1 MINHSDAIGFADGRA
16 VIASPDEE
24 ARLREFVNL
33 KLASRG
39 YPIVGEAGDY
49 PFLNLG
55 RSLLAK
61 FQEQSRLL
69 AEHLCPADAAI
80 NAFLRDYLGV
90 IADDEFADSNLIPR
104 DALVLERH
112 GIGRMLSLP
121 ADADRFESSILSSY
135 RVDQGVCHNPLHDRR
150 TTKGVFHVTE
160 GGLPIPADKK
170 SVPKRV
176 FARLL
181 KHALNPPTDI
191 MQLPFTATSP
201 QPAHVF
207 VSLLLRPVI
216 CPAVP
221 GFTEEKSMEVRFFA
235 PGNLVS
241 NLDFVESIFGNAGD
255 PYLPE
260 NDSRLDIEHWSG
272 HTGCVILAPH
282 LIELTKKELGLP
294 AKTDATPRQIRD
306 GMYWTQEDEKY
317 NDGTAFKLT
326 VRDKRGVVVTLIA
339 DSYFGYCKKEVKTQ
353 ISYAC
358 NLAGNS
364 EEEHAGGA
372 IAFPSFDLGQ
382 EFALSDFR
390 PDVDHTFEEV
400 AEKYSSLMEFD
411 DRGFGIDKTYPDIYY
426 VPQNVRINLN
436 EQFVTWHGEKG
447 TQRLE
452 LEPGITYVLPSG
464 YKVEMAKLSAGEH
477 WRLIG
482 TAAEGTFCHKPCT
495 VSGGGKSEIS
505 KSLLD
510 AMIDGPVYVQ
520 DLKADLDHAWEIINR
535 DFGDRYREPSDPGKP
550 SRPVLS
556 PDRSLGSVVKLLT
569 PNSEYTDSYNE
580 FLSTIP
586 GTVRDLVLIIK
597 RFYKTSW
604 DENWRERF
612 TVDWIDGRPGKELI
626 YRRNR
631 LVTQYLRVGFG
642 EDGTWRTFSLR
653 NDFAP
658 AKKVQTEDDISVS
671 VVVPSS
677 YVSHLFRNITKP
689 CLKFIKNCE
698 YRLFQRPDDAIIRGY
713 DKKTE
718 RDFSQSGLFFS
729 NYEPLDRPT
738 AEAMVRDTIGFE
750 QFTTPMRERLSSF
763 CKAPTPDYVISN
775 HQPRIVDGKPTKNP
789 RYLQNRP
796 DLEDPRSVYL
806 ANVGARLYRRIPAD
820 HFVPFPVNSVLPG
833 RRNNPADPEAGIRA
847 LAVYNPIHYQEL
859 PELFMEF
866 IASLTG
872 KSPSTTGAGSEGALT
887 KGPFNALLPIHD
899 LNAALVSYVLTGDH
913 GFSTAAGYIG
923 RKYEVA
929 HDISLL
935 VPEVWA
941 RMFIQERDPQYLI
954 QQGYLAKV
962 DDFEHNGKKV
972 LASRLGYRITKDF
985 VATFFGRMF
994 SAPDRV
1000 FTEEMLEPE
1009 RQSMEDYVDGIQNIV
1024 ETQRRVAQLYFE
1036 DGSVEL
1042 ACPPLR
1048 ALLHIMVH
1056 GEFDGLT
1063 AESPQLRELF
1073 DHEAML
1079 ESDWYNARLAAAARV
1094 RSKLWQRHIDYL
1106 QAFLEKPMYQGE
1118 LERLGVNERLEFAKQ
1133 KLASIADHPIRKGTL
1148 GVDPSLVES
1157 DS

>member
-1 MINHSDAIGFADGRA
+1 MKKNQTDAIGFEDGRA
-16 VIASPDEE
+16 VMASAAEE
-24 ARLREFVNL
+24 NRLREFVNL

-39 YPIVGEAGDY
+39 YPIVGSEGDY
-49 PFLNLG
+49 PFLDLG
-55 RSLLAK
+55 RSLIAK

-80 NAFLRDYLGV
+80 NSFLRDYLGV
-90 IADDEFADSNLIPR
+90 IADDEFGNGNLVPR

-121 ADADRFESSILSSY
+121 ANEDRFESSILSSY

-181 KHALNPPTDI
+181 AHALNPPKDL
-191 MQLPFTATSP
+191 MKLPFTANSEE
-201 QPAHVF
+201 PAHVF

-216 CPAVP
+216 CPEVP

-282 LIELTKKELGLP
+282 LIHLTKKELGLP
-294 AKTDATPRQIRD
+294 ARTDATERQIRD
-306 GMYWTQEDEKY
+306 GMFWDNEDEKY

-358 NLAGNS
+358 NLAGKS

-390 PDVDHTFEEV
+390 PDVDHRFEDVVENYG
-400 AEKYSSLMEFD
+400 KLMTLD
-411 DRGFGIDKTYPDIYY
+411 DRGFGIDCEYEDIYY
-426 VPQNVRINLN
+426 VPENVKINLRD
-436 EQFVTWHGEKG
+436 
-447 TQRLE
+447 QRLSWDTDDGQQT
-452 LEPGITYVLPSG
+452 LGLQPGITYVLPSG
-464 YKVEMAKLSAGEH
+464 YKVEMAKLSSGER

-482 TAAEGTFCHKPCT
+482 TTAEGTFCHKPCT

-505 KSLLD
+505 KSLQD
-510 AMIDGPVYVQ
+510 AMIAGPVYVQ
-520 DLKADLDHAWEIINR
+520 DLKSDLDHAWQIISR
-535 DFGDRYREPSDPGKP
+535 DFGDRYREPHDPNKP

-556 PDRSLGSVVKLLT
+556 AERSLGSVVKLLT
-569 PNSEYTDSYNE
+569 PNSEYRDEYNA
-580 FLSTIP
+580 FLNSIP
-586 GTVRDLVLIIK
+586 ESVRDLVLLIK
-597 RFYKTSW
+597 RFHDSTW
-604 DENWRERF
+604 GDDWQDRF
-612 TVDWIDGRPGKELI
+612 TVDWIDGKPGNELI

-631 LVTQYLRVGFG
+631 LVTQYLRVGYG

-658 AKKVQTEDDISVS
+658 ARKIQTEDDISVS

-677 YVSHLFRNITKP
+677 VVRHLFANVSKP
-689 CLKFIKNCE
+689 CLKFVKNCE

-738 AEAMVRDTIGFE
+738 VREMVKDTIGFE
-750 QFTTPMRERLSSF
+750 EFTEPMKERLGNFAEAES
-763 CKAPTPDYVISN
+763 PDYVIST
-775 HQPRIVDGKPTKNP
+775 HQPRLIDGAATKNP

-806 ANVGARLYRRIPAD
+806 GNIGARLYRRIPLD

-833 RRNNPADPEAGIRA
+833 RRNNPPDPEAGIRA
-847 LAVYNPIHYQEL
+847 LAVYSPIHYQEL
-859 PELFMEF
+859 PELFMDF

-887 KGPFNALLPIHD
+887 KGPFNALFPIHD
-899 LNAALVSYVLTGDH
+899 LNAALVSYILTEDH

-923 RKYEVA
+923 RKFEVA

-935 VPEVWA
+935 MPEVWA
-941 RMFIQERDPQYLI
+941 RMFIKERDPSYLVR
-954 QQGYLAKV
+954 QGYLQKV
-962 DDFEHNGKKV
+962 EDFKHGERKV
-972 LASRLGYRITKDF
+972 LASRLGYRITRDF
-985 VATFFGRMF
+985 VATFFGRVF
-994 SAPDRV
+994 SSPDRV
-1000 FTEEMLEPE
+1000 FTDEMLEPE
-1009 RQSMEDYVDGIQNIV
+1009 RQSMEDFVDGIENIV
-1024 ETQRRVAQLYFE
+1024 ETQKRVASLYFD
-1036 DGSVEL
+1036 DGSVEY
-1042 ACPPLR
+1042 ACPPLK
-1048 ALLHIMVH
+1048 ALLHVMVH
-1056 GEFDGLT
+1056 GEYEGMTID
-1063 AESPQLRELF
+1063 APELRGLF
-1073 DHEAML
+1073 DRDAML
-1079 ESDWYNARLAAAARV
+1079 KSDWYQARLEAASRV
-1094 RSKLWQRHIDYL
+1094 RTSLWERHVAYL
-1106 QAFLEKPMYQGE
+1106 EAFLEKPMYKGE
-1118 LERLGVNERLEFAKQ
+1118 FERLDVQAKLEESKA
-1133 KLASIADHPIRKGTL
+1133 KLAAVKGQPVLEGTL
-1148 GVDPSLVES
+1148 GVDPTLV
-1157 DS
+1157 D